1 MKFIAVLTR
10 KAEFEA
16 EAFQP
21 HLPAEVKRAKQLY
34 MEGSFREIYSR
45 SDGKGAIL
53 VIEAADQSEAEG
65 FIQSLPLVEKQM
77 LDYEIYG
84 ADPYRGFHPGA

>member
-1 MKFIAVLTR
+1 MKFVAVLTR

-21 HLPAEVKRAKQLY
+21 HLPAEIDRAKQLY
-34 MEGSFREIYSR
+34 TQGSFREIYSR

-53 VIEAADQSEAEG
+53 VIEASDQSEAEG
-65 FIQSLPLVEKQM
+65 FVRSLPLVEKQM
-77 LDYEIYG
+77 LEYEIYG
-84 ADPYRGFHPGA
+84 AAPYRGFHPEA